1 MQGIRWGCS
10 GKVESTQSN
19 PVIGDLFLVEFG
31 QRNMYNLRLGSFC
44 VVAVIAFNSTRA
56 EAGASDDVF
65 TPVIASTL
73 SPEAYP
79 IRGTDGAYHI
89 VYELQ
94 LTNTKLVPA
103 TIQKVEILGANGSQ
117 NITSYSDSDLV
128 KRLRTLAPQPATD
141 AMIEPNGARF
151 FYIELT
157 FQDAATIPKLLE
169 HHLYLIG
176 APNPGPAKPA
186 PLDYVVAPLK
196 IADARP
202 LIIGP
207 PLAGAGWIAANGC
220 CNAEITHRGS
230 VQSVNGALH
239 DSQRFAIDWMRLD
252 EQGRLVHGDE
262 SDVHSY
268 TDYGADVLAVAD
280 AKVVSVLNNLDDQVP
295 RRLPEPS
302 SITIETVDGNHVVLD
317 LGGGRFAFYAHLQK
331 NSIKVRPGDTVKKG
345 AVLGKLGNTGN
356 TSAPHLHFHI
366 MNRPSPLAAD
376 GLPYLIDAFDFS
388 GQIDIAAFEA
398 APELAGDWGKGRST
412 KPERREREF
421 PLNLNIINFPSAVAP
436 R

>member
-1 MQGIRWGCS
+1 
-10 GKVESTQSN
+10 
-19 PVIGDLFLVEFG
+19 
-31 QRNMYNLRLGSFC
+31 MYNLRFASFC
-44 VVAVIAFNSTRA
+44 IVALIAFNSA
-56 EAGASDDVF
+56 SGEAGASGDVF

-73 SPEAYP
+73 SPEAHP
-79 IRGTDGAYHI
+79 ILGTDGAYHV

-94 LTNTKLVPA
+94 LTNTKSLPA
-103 TIQKVEILGANGSQ
+103 TIQKVEVLAGSSGSQ
-117 NITSYSDSDLV
+117 VVATFSDAELV

-141 AMIEPNGARF
+141 TTIEPNGARL

-157 FQDAATIPKLLE
+157 FKDAAKVPKLLE

-186 PLDYVVAPLK
+186 PLNYVVAPLK
-196 IADARP
+196 IADNKP

-207 PLAGAGWIAANGC
+207 PLAGAGWVAANGC
-220 CNAEITHRGS
+220 CNPDITHRGS
-230 VQSVNGALH
+230 VQSVNGALY

-262 SDVHSY
+262 SDVHNY
-268 TDYGADVLAVAD
+268 TDYGADVLAVAN

-295 RRLPEPS
+295 GRLPEPS

-331 NSIKVRPGDTVKKG
+331 NSIKVRPGDAVKKG

-366 MNRPSPLAAD
+366 MNRPSPMAAD
-376 GLPYLIDAFDFS
+376 GIPYLIEAFDFS
-388 GQIDIAAFEA
+388 GQVDIAAFEA
-398 APELAGDWGKGRST
+398 APALAGDWGKGRSV
-412 KPERREREF
+412 KPDSRQRQF
-421 PLNLNIINFPSAVAP
+421 PLNLNIINFAAALGPK
-436 R
+436 

>member
-1 MQGIRWGCS
+1 M
-10 GKVESTQSN
+10 N
-19 PVIGDLFLVEFG
+19 
-31 QRNMYNLRLGSFC
+31 NLRRFVSFC
-44 VVAVIAFNSTRA
+44 AVVVAFTAASV
-56 EAGASDDVF
+56 EAGASGDVF

-79 IRGTDGAYHI
+79 IRGTDGAYHV

-94 LTNTKLVPA
+94 LTNTKSVPA
-103 TIQKVEILGANGSQ
+103 TLTKIEVLAGSADSEV
-117 NITSYSDSDLV
+117 ITSFSGSDLT

-141 AMIEPNGARF
+141 VTIEPNAGRL
-151 FYIELT
+151 FYVELT
-157 FQDAATIPKLLE
+157 FKDAANVPQLLK

-196 IADARP
+196 ISNAKP

-207 PLAGAGWIAANGC
+207 PLAGAGWVAANGC
-220 CNAEITHRGS
+220 CNSDITHRGS
-230 VQSVNGALH
+230 VQSVNGALY

-252 EQGRLVHGDE
+252 EPGRLVHGDE
-262 SDVHSY
+262 SDVHNYS
-268 TDYGADVLAVAD
+268 DYDADVLAVAD

-295 RRLPEPS
+295 GRLPEPS

-317 LGGGRFAFYAHLQK
+317 LGHGRFAFYAHLQK
-331 NSIKVRPGDTVKKG
+331 NSIKVRPGDAVKKG

-366 MNRPSPLAAD
+366 MNSPSPMASD
-376 GLPYLIDAFDFS
+376 GIPYLIDAFDFS

-398 APELAGDWGKGRST
+398 APALAGDWGKGRIA
-412 KPERREREF
+412 KPEPRQHQF
-421 PLNLNIINFPSAVAP
+421 PLNLNIINFATAVAP

>member
-1 MQGIRWGCS
+1 MH
-10 GKVESTQSN
+10 
-19 PVIGDLFLVEFG
+19 
-31 QRNMYNLRLGSFC
+31 NLYRFVSFC
-44 VVAVIAFNSTRA
+44 AAVVAFNSPSVD
-56 EAGASDDVF
+56 AGASGDVF

-73 SPEAYP
+73 SPEAHP
-79 IRGTDGAYHI
+79 ILGTDGVYHV

-103 TIQKVEILGANGSQ
+103 TIQKIEVLPGSTGSQ
-117 NITSYSDSDLV
+117 VISSFADADLV

-141 AMIEPNGARF
+141 ATIEPNGGRL
-151 FYIELT
+151 FYIELI
-157 FQDAATIPKLLE
+157 FKDAANIPKLLE
-169 HHLYLIG
+169 HRLHLIG

-186 PLDYVVAPLK
+186 PLEYVVAALK
-196 IADARP
+196 ISEAKP

-207 PLAGAGWIAANGC
+207 PLAGAGWVAANGC
-220 CNAEITHRGS
+220 CNPDITHRGS
-230 VQSVNGALH
+230 VQSVNGALY

-252 EQGRLVHGDE
+252 EQGRLVHGHE
-262 SDVHSY
+262 SDVHNY
-268 TDYGADVLAVAD
+268 NDYGADVLAVAD

-295 RRLPEPS
+295 GRLPEPS

-317 LGGGRFAFYAHLQK
+317 LGAGRFAFYAHLQK
-331 NSIKVRPGDTVKKG
+331 NSVKVRPGDSVKKG

-366 MNRPSPLAAD
+366 MNRPSPIAAD
-376 GLPYLIDAFDFS
+376 GIPYLIDSFDFS

-398 APELAGDWGKGRST
+398 APALAGDWGKGRIA
-412 KPERREREF
+412 KPEPRQRQF
-421 PLNLNIINFPSAVAP
+421 PLNLNIINFASAVAP

>member
-1 MQGIRWGCS
+1 MH
-10 GKVESTQSN
+10 
-19 PVIGDLFLVEFG
+19 
-31 QRNMYNLRLGSFC
+31 NLHRFVSIC
-44 VVAVIAFNSTRA
+44 VAVIAFNSASAR
-56 EAGASDDVF
+56 AGASGDVF

-73 SPEAYP
+73 SSEAYP
-79 IRGTDGAYHI
+79 IHGTDGAYHV

-103 TIQKVEILGANGSQ
+103 TIQKMEVLAGSTGSQ
-117 NITSYSDSDLV
+117 IITSFSDAELV

-141 AMIEPNGARF
+141 ATIEPNGARL

-157 FQDAATIPKLLE
+157 FKEAANVPKLLE
-169 HHLYLIG
+169 HRLHLIG

-196 IADARP
+196 IADDKA

-207 PLAGAGWIAANGC
+207 PLAGAGWVAANGC
-220 CNAEITHRGS
+220 CNPDITHRGS
-230 VQSVNGALH
+230 VQSVNGALY
-239 DSQRFAIDWMRLD
+239 DSQRFAIDWMRVD

-262 SDVHSY
+262 GDVHKYS
-268 TDYGADVLAVAD
+268 DYGADVLAVANG
-280 AKVVSVLNNLDDQVP
+280 KVVSVLNNLDDQIP
-295 RRLPEPS
+295 GRLPEPS
-302 SITIETVDGNHVVLD
+302 TIIIETVDGNHVVLD

-331 NSIKVRPGDTVKKG
+331 NSIKVCPGDEVKKG

-366 MNRPSPLAAD
+366 MNRPSPMAAD
-376 GLPYLIDAFDFS
+376 GIPYLIDAFDFS

-398 APELAGDWGKGRST
+398 APGLAGDWGKGRIA

-421 PLNLNIINFPSAVAP
+421 PLNLNIINFAPAVAP

>member
-1 MQGIRWGCS
+1 
-10 GKVESTQSN
+10 
-19 PVIGDLFLVEFG
+19 
-31 QRNMYNLRLGSFC
+31 MYNLRFASVC
-44 VVAVIAFNSTRA
+44 VVAVVALNFAPAR
-56 EAGASDDVF
+56 AGAGGDVF

-73 SPEAYP
+73 SSEAHP
-79 IRGTDGAYHI
+79 IRGTDGAYHL

-94 LTNTKLVPA
+94 LTNTKSLPA
-103 TIQKVEILGANGSQ
+103 TIQKIEVLAGSTGSQ
-117 NITSYSDSDLV
+117 VVTGFSDADLV

-141 AMIEPNGARF
+141 ATIEPNGARL

-157 FQDAATIPKLLE
+157 FQDAATVPKLLE

-196 IADARP
+196 IADAKP

-207 PLAGAGWIAANGC
+207 PLAGAGWVAANGC
-220 CNAEITHRGS
+220 CNPDITHRGS
-230 VQSVNGALH
+230 VQSVNGALY

-262 SDVHSY
+262 SDVHNYS
-268 TDYGADVLAVAD
+268 DYGADVLAVAD
-280 AKVVSVLNNLDDQVP
+280 AKVVSVLDNLNDQVP
-295 RRLPEPS
+295 GRLPEPS

-317 LGGGRFAFYAHLQK
+317 LGGERFAFYAHLQK
-331 NSIKVRPGDTVKKG
+331 GSIKVRPGDAVKKG

-366 MNRPSPLAAD
+366 MNRPSPMASD
-376 GLPYLIDAFDFS
+376 GIPYVIDAFDFS

-398 APELAGDWGKGRST
+398 APALAGDWGKGRIT
-412 KPERREREF
+412 KSEPRQRQF
-421 PLNLNIINFPSAVAP
+421 PLNLNIINFAPAVAP
-436 R
+436 K

>member
-1 MQGIRWGCS
+1 MH
-10 GKVESTQSN
+10 
-19 PVIGDLFLVEFG
+19 
-31 QRNMYNLRLGSFC
+31 NLYRFVSFC
-44 VVAVIAFNSTRA
+44 AAVVAFSCASL
-56 EAGASDDVF
+56 EAGTTGDVF

-73 SPEAYP
+73 SPEAHP
-79 IRGTDGAYHI
+79 ILGTDGVYHV

-103 TIQKVEILGANGSQ
+103 TMQKIEVLGSTESQ
-117 NITSYSDSDLV
+117 VIISFSDADLL

-141 AMIEPNGARF
+141 ATIEPNGGRL

-157 FQDAATIPKLLE
+157 FKDVAKIPKLLQ
-169 HHLYLIG
+169 HRLHLTG

-186 PLDYVVAPLK
+186 PLEYVVAAIK
-196 IADARP
+196 ISDAKP

-207 PLAGAGWIAANGC
+207 PLAGAGWVAANGC
-220 CNAEITHRGS
+220 CNADITHRGS
-230 VQSVNGALH
+230 VQSVNGALY

-252 EQGRLVHGDE
+252 DQGRMVHGE
-262 SDVHSY
+262 ENDVHNY
-268 TDYGADVLAVAD
+268 NDYGADVLAVAD

-295 RRLPEPS
+295 GRLPEPS
-302 SITIETVDGNHVVLD
+302 SITIETVDGNHVILD

-331 NSIKVRPGDTVKKG
+331 NSIRVRPGDAVKKG

-366 MNRPSPLAAD
+366 MNRPSPIAAD
-376 GLPYLIDAFDFS
+376 GIPYLIDAFDLS

-398 APELAGDWGKGRST
+398 APALAGDWGKGRLAQSE
-412 KPERREREF
+412 PRQRQF
-421 PLNLNIINFPSAVAP
+421 PLNLNIINFASANAP
-436 R
+436 K

>member
-1 MQGIRWGCS
+1 MH
-10 GKVESTQSN
+10 
-19 PVIGDLFLVEFG
+19 
-31 QRNMYNLRLGSFC
+31 NLRFASLCF
-44 VVAVIAFNSTRA
+44 VAVIALNSASA
-56 EAGASDDVF
+56 EAGAAGDVF

-79 IRGTDGAYHI
+79 IRGTDGAYRV

-94 LTNTKLVPA
+94 LTNTKSVPA
-103 TIQKVEILGANGSQ
+103 TLTKIEVLAGSTGSQ
-117 NITSYSDSDLV
+117 VINSFSGTDLT

-141 AMIEPNGARF
+141 VTIEPNGGRL
-151 FYIELT
+151 FYIELA
-157 FQDAATIPKLLE
+157 FKDAANIPKLLE

-176 APNPGPAKPA
+176 APSPGPAKPA
-186 PLDYVVAPLK
+186 PLNYVVAPLK
-196 IADARP
+196 ISDGKP

-207 PLAGAGWIAANGC
+207 PLAGAGWVAANGC
-220 CNAEITHRGS
+220 CNPDITHRGS
-230 VQSVNGALH
+230 VQSVNGRLYN
-239 DSQRFAIDWMRLD
+239 SQRFAIDWMRLD
-252 EQGRLVHGDE
+252 EQGRLVRGDE
-262 SDVHSY
+262 GNVHNYS
-268 TDYGADVLAVAD
+268 DYGADVLAVAD

-295 RRLPEPS
+295 GRLPEPS

-331 NSIKVRPGDTVKKG
+331 NSIKVLPGDSVKKG

-356 TSAPHLHFHI
+356 TSAPHLHFHV
-366 MNRPSPLAAD
+366 MNRPSPVAAD
-376 GLPYLIDAFDFS
+376 GIPYVIDAFDFS

-398 APELAGDWGKGRST
+398 APALAGDWGKARIV

>member
-1 MQGIRWGCS
+1 MH
-10 GKVESTQSN
+10 
-19 PVIGDLFLVEFG
+19 
-31 QRNMYNLRLGSFC
+31 NLHPFVFFC
-44 VVAVIAFNSTRA
+44 VAIIALNSA
-56 EAGASDDVF
+56 SAKAGASGDVF
-65 TPVIASTL
+65 TPVIASTV
-73 SPEAYP
+73 STEAHP
-79 IRGTDGAYHI
+79 ILGTDGAYHV

-94 LTNTKLVPA
+94 LTNTKLVAA
-103 TIQKVEILGANGSQ
+103 TMQKIEVLAGSAGSQ
-117 NITSYSDSDLV
+117 VVASFSDAELV

-141 AMIEPNGARF
+141 ATIEPNGGRL

-157 FQDAATIPKLLE
+157 FKDAANVPQLLK

-186 PLDYVVAPLK
+186 PLDYVVASLK
-196 IADARP
+196 ISDAKP

-207 PLAGAGWIAANGC
+207 PLAGAGWVAANGC
-220 CNAEITHRGS
+220 CNPDITHRGS
-230 VQSVNGALH
+230 VQSVNGALY

-262 SDVHSY
+262 SDVHNYS
-268 TDYGADVLAVAD
+268 DYGADVLAVAD

-295 RRLPEPS
+295 GRLPEPS

-331 NSIKVRPGDTVKKG
+331 NSIRVRPGDAVKKG
-345 AVLGKLGNTGN
+345 AVLGKLGNTGT

-366 MNRPSPLAAD
+366 MNRPSPIAAD
-376 GLPYLIDAFDFS
+376 GIPYLIDAFDFS

-398 APELAGDWGKGRST
+398 APGLAGDWGKGRIA
-412 KPERREREF
+412 KPDARQRQF
-421 PLNLNIINFPSAVAP
+421 PLNLNIINFASPVGP
-436 R
+436 K

>member
-1 MQGIRWGCS
+1 MH
-10 GKVESTQSN
+10 
-19 PVIGDLFLVEFG
+19 
-31 QRNMYNLRLGSFC
+31 NLRFAFLC
-44 VVAVIAFNSTRA
+44 AAVIAFNSAFA
-56 EAGASDDVF
+56 EAGASGDVF

-73 SPEAYP
+73 SAEAHP
-79 IRGTDGAYHI
+79 IRGTDGGYHV

-103 TIQKVEILGANGSQ
+103 TIQKIEVLAGSPGSQ
-117 NITSYSDSDLV
+117 IITSFSDAELV

-141 AMIEPNGARF
+141 AAVEPNGGRL

-157 FQDAATIPKLLE
+157 FKNAAEIPKLLQ
-169 HHLYLIG
+169 HRLHLIG

-196 IADARP
+196 IADDKP
-202 LIIGP
+202 LTIGP
-207 PLAGAGWIAANGC
+207 PLAGAGWVAANGC
-220 CNAEITHRGS
+220 CNPDITHRGS
-230 VQSVNGALH
+230 VQSVNGALY

-252 EQGRLVHGDE
+252 KEGRLVHGDE
-262 SDVHSY
+262 SDVHNYS
-268 TDYGADVLAVAD
+268 DYGADVLAVANG
-280 AKVVSVLNNLDDQVP
+280 KVISVLNNLDDQIP
-295 RRLPEPS
+295 GRLPEPS

-331 NSIKVRPGDTVKKG
+331 NSVRVRPGDSVKKG

-366 MNRPSPLAAD
+366 MNRPSPMAAD
-376 GLPYLIDAFDFS
+376 GIPYLIDAFDFS
-388 GQIDIAAFEA
+388 GQVDIAAFEA
-398 APELAGDWGKGRST
+398 TPELAGDWGKGRIA

-421 PLNLNIINFPSAVAP
+421 PLNLNIINFGAAVGP
-436 R
+436 K